1 MTTAADGVAWVTGAS
16 SGIGRALASRLA
28 SEGWTVAA
36 SARRTGELEE
46 LARTATKGA
55 GRIVPVPCDVTD
67 ARAVADAVA
76 DIEARHGPI
85 ALAVLNAGSYLPD
98 SAESFDLDA
107 FRKTVELNLLGTV
120 NCLDALLPRWR
131 ARRRGHLAVVSS
143 VAGYRGLPASLS
155 YGATK
160 AALINLCEGLWF
172 DFRRL
177 GLKVQVINPGFV
189 RTPLTD
195 KNTFPMPFL
204 IDADDAAR
212 RIAAGLKSTRFEIAF
227 PRRFVCLLK
236 VLRILPYGLYFPL
249 VGRRTGR

>member
-1 MTTAADGVAWVTGAS
+1 M
-16 SGIGRALASRLA
+16 
-28 SEGWTVAA
+28 
-36 SARRTGELEE
+36 
-46 LARTATKGA
+46 
-55 GRIVPVPCDVTD
+55 
-67 ARAVADAVA
+67 
-76 DIEARHGPI
+76 
-85 ALAVLNAGSYLPD
+85 
-98 SAESFDLDA
+98 
-107 FRKTVELNLLGTV
+107 
-120 NCLDALLPRWR
+120 LPRWR

-177 GLKVQVINPGFV
+177 GLKVQVVNPGFV

-236 VLRILPYGLYFPL
+236 VLRVLPYGVYFPL